1 MNFIIVDDNITF
13 RDSLQFFIETSL
25 KQNVIGIFS
34 DGLEFLE
41 NSNNHLADIILMD
54 IEMAN
59 LNGIDAVKKALWEN
73 PFLKFIAITSY
84 TERAYLLDLLDAGFK
99 GCVFKT
105 KIFDEL
111 EKAIYEVNNGNY
123 YFPDDIKIIEK

>member
-1 MNFIIVDDNITF
+1 MNFIIVDDNNTF
-13 RDSLQFFIETSL
+13 RESLKFHIETSL
-25 KQNVIGIFS
+25 KHKVIGTFS

-41 NSNNHLADIILMD
+41 NSNNHIADLILMD

-59 LNGIDAVKKALWEN
+59 INGIEAVKKALWEN

-111 EKAIYEVNNGNY
+111 EKAISEVMDGNY
-123 YFPDDIKIIEK
+123 YFPDDIKIFEK